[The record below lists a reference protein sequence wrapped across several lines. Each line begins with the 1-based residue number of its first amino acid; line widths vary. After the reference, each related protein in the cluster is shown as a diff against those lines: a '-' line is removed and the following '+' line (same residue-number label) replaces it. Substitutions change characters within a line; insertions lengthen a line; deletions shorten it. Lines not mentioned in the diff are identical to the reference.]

1 MMPGKNISDNIGRP
15 DTVGCWQVNVDL
27 KIKTSAG
34 GMIKVKKAKLLRVR
48 YRNSLR
54 TTAATCG
61 DSALRRSGA
70 SPAFAT
76 GRATAGAGAAVSLS
90 CSPRYCAAKR
100 CQRKKLNTAAYSKSP
115 SEPARIPPK

>member
-1 MMPGKNISDNIGRP
+1 MMPGKNISGEMGCS
-15 DTVGCWQVNVDL
+15 DTVGCLPVNCEL
-27 KIKTSAG
+27 KIKTGVG
-34 GMIKVKKAKLLRVR
+34 GMIKEKKAQLLRVR